1 MAERVVSE
9 CVHLSLQSVQPSV
22 NIISHVQQ
30 QQEIMDEVSG
40 LILIELLFLP
50 LSTYNYVQ
58 YSVFLTTIDLIN
70 LLNVSYSFSLHIPHA
85 LAEGEPS

>member
-40 LILIELLFLP
+40 LILIEF
-50 LSTYNYVQ
+50 ST
-58 YSVFLTTIDLIN
+58 
-70 LLNVSYSFSLHIPHA
+70 
-85 LAEGEPS
+85 